1 MYTHISL
8 KLFDLHFFV
17 RLILKDKSKASTL
30 LLPRYITAFS
40 YTKKMSGCK
49 QACTRHFVIVYRSID
64 LTSKDYSMIVA
75 TAPDPTVR
83 PPSRIAKLRPCS
95 IAIG

>member
-30 LLPRYITAFS
+30 LLSRYITAFS
-40 YTKKMSGCK
+40 YTKKEVPQKIS
-49 QACTRHFVIVYRSID
+49 AIPLSIKINIKII
-64 LTSKDYSMIVA
+64 LTQ
-75 TAPDPTVR
+75 
-83 PPSRIAKLRPCS
+83 
-95 IAIG
+95 

>member
-30 LLPRYITAFS
+30 LLSRYITAFS
-40 YTKKMSGCK
+40 YTKKCLD
-49 QACTRHFVIVYRSID
+49 A
-64 LTSKDYSMIVA
+64 SKL
-75 TAPDPTVR
+75 APDILLLFIVR
-83 PPSRIAKLRPCS
+83 ST
-95 IAIG
+95 